1 MCVSVCPY
9 GSFTKGRIMKKIAF
23 KFAAV
28 IMVIVIVA
36 LAAIFILGNNV
47 SRISSQS
54 QNFMNNE
61 VEEIDILHTVY
72 ENYLQIYTSMYAHTN
87 TSLVFVMDQEAEKI
101 ETIRAQ
107 MWQKMADYETKITD
121 EEVRAIYDTIKS
133 KLSDYDAAVNE
144 IIEVSRSGD
153 KTTAN
158 LLITNK
164 IYSINDSITTNMP
177 KLLKASAMDLEAG
190 RTILQDTAQQSES
203 VAVIVAVVL
212 LVLAALIT
220 LISNNLIV
228 VPIQRIAGV
237 IKGMIVDIQ
246 NGQGDLTKR
255 VPVQTKDEIAVLAQ
269 GVNQLLDI
277 LQGMIS
283 GVIECGR
290 EINTQQQGV
299 NDVVEITNRNAGETS
314 FMMEQLTATVQKI
327 SATAISVNENTKSA
341 EESADDIMNKAVDGS
356 TFAEEIKGRA
366 EELQK
371 RAQESRNTAE
381 RAIKELD
388 EALSSSIADSKQIEK
403 INGLTGEILSIAS
416 KTNLLALNASI
427 EAARAGEA
435 GRGFAVVADEIRVLA
450 DNSKETAGSIQTI
463 SEGVIAAVVRLAEN
477 ANDLIKF
484 IDEHVMPDYEV
495 LERTGEQYL
504 EDSITVDQIM
514 QGIKQDLAIFRDLM
528 GTVVESNDAIT
539 TSVQDSTRNISDVA
553 QNTTV
558 LTNNMKDIMK
568 VLNRVSV
575 AVQGLSDQT
584 ADFRQY

>member
-133 KLSDYDAAVNE
+133 KLSDYDAAVDE

>member
-1 MCVSVCPY
+1 
-9 GSFTKGRIMKKIAF
+9 MKKIAF

-133 KLSDYDAAVNE
+133 KLSDYDAAVDE

>member
-133 KLSDYDAAVNE
+133 KLSDYDAAVDE

-255 VPVQTKDEIAVLAQ
+255 VPVQTKDEIAILAQ

-356 TFAEEIKGRA
+356 TFAEEIKERA

>member
-133 KLSDYDAAVNE
+133 KLSDYDAAVDE

-356 TFAEEIKGRA
+356 TFAEEIKERA

>member
-133 KLSDYDAAVNE
+133 KLSDYDAAVDE

-203 VAVIVAVVL
+203 MAVIVAVVL